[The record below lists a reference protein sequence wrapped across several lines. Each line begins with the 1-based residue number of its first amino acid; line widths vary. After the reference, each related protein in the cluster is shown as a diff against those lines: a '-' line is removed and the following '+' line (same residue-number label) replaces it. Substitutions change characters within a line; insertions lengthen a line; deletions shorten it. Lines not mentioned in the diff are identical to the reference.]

1 MQVTSQATSKC
12 FQRVFC
18 LILSSLMI
26 LASEMSLSLIEKT
39 IDSVMVPSYVEM
51 QGFQPLL
58 VY

>member
-12 FQRVFC
+12 FQRVFS

-51 QGFQPLL
+51 QDFQPL
-58 VY
+58 